1 MEHSGVFMLLEDEE
15 HFIDLIEDILKDP
28 DLTNSFYENS
38 FYENSFDEVINFVD
52 KALEFHPE
60 SLVLELLDEAER
72 RYLNGK

>member
-1 MEHSGVFMLLEDEE
+1 MTEHSGVFILLEDEE

-28 DLTNSFYENS
+28 DLTNS

>member
-1 MEHSGVFMLLEDEE
+1 MMEHSGVFMLLEDEE

-28 DLTNSFYENS
+28 DLTNS

>member
-1 MEHSGVFMLLEDEE
+1 MTEHSGVFILLEDEE

-28 DLTNSFYENS
+28 DLTNS

-72 RYLNGK
+72 RYLSGK

>member
-1 MEHSGVFMLLEDEE
+1 MIKHNGVFMLLEDEE
-15 HFIDLIEDILKDP
+15 HFIALIEDILKDP
-28 DLTNSFYENS
+28 DLTNS

>member
-1 MEHSGVFMLLEDEE
+1 MMEHSGVFILLEDEE

-28 DLTNSFYENS
+28 DLTNS

>member
-1 MEHSGVFMLLEDEE
+1 MEHSGVFILLEDEE

-28 DLTNSFYENS
+28 DLTNS

>member
-1 MEHSGVFMLLEDEE
+1 MEHSGVFILLEDEE

-38 FYENSFDEVINFVD
+38 FDEVINFAD

>member
-1 MEHSGVFMLLEDEE
+1 MTEHDNGIHVEE
-15 HFIDLIEDILKDP
+15 FFIEVIHDVLKHP
-28 DLTNSFYENS
+28 DLTGS

-52 KALEFHPE
+52 KTLRFHPE